1 LSLTSYITEF
11 YVPVVGIRSKELSSH
26 LLCRAGVISVVFC
39 VAIFWTP
46 PASSAVESKRSVPV
60 LTFNLS
66 SDSENGLLD
75 PEKVFEFSVRLN
87 GLKPRREE
95 ELVAIFESLA
105 YPHRL
110 VAFTPDEAAG
120 DLTASTRFGPRPIS
134 ATADG
139 QPIRMEVVVA
149 RLRGLRLETVFA
161 HVVYLTTVPA
171 PSAPSESVSAPTSGT
186 ALLNALLD
194 EAPSTDREG
203 RPVQPLLPPEDIREE
218 HLGEAPLTV
227 SGPVYWKQIGD
238 TVTRRWQEEM
248 FRLRKKRVL
257 RDFRVKFELYPGG
270 FAQLI
275 QIERSSGDPFAD
287 EVALRSVLSLHP
299 FPPFPSDIH
308 EPSIDVHL
316 DLPGSK
322 R

>member
-1 LSLTSYITEF
+1 M
-11 YVPVVGIRSKELSSH
+11 RSKWLSAPV
-26 LLCRAGVISVVFC
+26 LCRGPAISAVLC
-39 VAIFWTP
+39 ITIACFWAP
-46 PASSAVESKRSVPV
+46 PASSAVEPKRSAPV

-66 SDSENGLLD
+66 SSSENGLLD
-75 PEKVFEFSVRLN
+75 PEKVFELSVRLK
-87 GLKPRREE
+87 GLQPRRDE

-110 VAFTPDEAAG
+110 VAFTPDEASG
-120 DLTASTRFGPRPIS
+120 DLTVSTRFGPRPIS

-139 QPIRMEVVVA
+139 QPIRMEIVVA
-149 RLRGLRLETVFA
+149 RLRGLRLETVFV
-161 HVVYLTTVPA
+161 HVVYLTTVPS
-171 PSAPSESVSAPTSGT
+171 PSAPSVPSEAAPASSPGT
-186 ALLNALLD
+186 ALLEALLD

-203 RPVQPLLPPEDIREE
+203 RPVQPLLLPEDIREE
-218 HLGEAPLTV
+218 HLGEGPSTV
-227 SGPVYWKQIGD
+227 SSPVYWKQIGE
-238 TVTRRWQEEM
+238 TVTRRWQQEL
-248 FRLRKKRVL
+248 FRLGKKRAL
-257 RDFRVKFELYPGG
+257 RDLRIKFELYPGG

-287 EVALRSVLSLHP
+287 EVALRSILSLHP

-316 DLPGSK
+316 DLPGTKPAPS

>member
-1 LSLTSYITEF
+1 ME
-11 YVPVVGIRSKELSSH
+11 SSH
-26 LLCRAGVISVVFC
+26 EIFRRRNRLFVRNRPFRERVFC
-39 VAIFWTP
+39 AVLCAAIASIWTL
-46 PASSAVESKRSVPV
+46 PATSAVEAQRATPV
-60 LTFNLS
+60 LTFDLS
-66 SDSENGLLD
+66 SNSQNGLLD
-75 PEKVFEFSVRLN
+75 TEQAFEFSVRLK
-87 GLKPRREE
+87 GLKLRQEE

-110 VAFTPDEAAG
+110 VAFTLDEVSG
-120 DLTASTRFGPRPIS
+120 DLTASSKFGPRPIS
-134 ATADG
+134 AAADG

-149 RLRGLRLETVFA
+149 RLRGLRLETLFA
-161 HVVYLTTVPA
+161 HVVYLTTAPA
-171 PSAPSESVSAPTSGT
+171 SSAPGGTVPTPIPGT

-218 HLGEAPLTV
+218 HLGETPSTV
-227 SGPVYWKQIGD
+227 SAPVYWKQIGD

-248 FRLRKKRVL
+248 PRLGKKRVL
-257 RDFRVKFELYPGG
+257 RDLRVKFELYPGG
-270 FAQLI
+270 FAQIL

-287 EVALRSVLSLHP
+287 EVALRTVLSLHP
-299 FPPFPSDIH
+299 FPPFPPDIH
-308 EPSIDVHL
+308 EPSVDVHL

>member
-1 LSLTSYITEF
+1 
-11 YVPVVGIRSKELSSH
+11 VPVADMRSKGLFSPV
-26 LLCRAGVISVVFC
+26 LCRGPAISAVLC
-39 VAIFWTP
+39 VTIACFWAP
-46 PASSAVESKRSVPV
+46 PASSAVEPKRSVPV
-60 LTFNLS
+60 LTFALS
-66 SDSENGLLD
+66 SNSENGLLD
-75 PEKVFEFSVRLN
+75 PEKVFEFSVRLK
-87 GLKPRREE
+87 GLKPRRDE

-110 VAFTPDEAAG
+110 VAFTPDEASG
-120 DLTASTRFGPRPIS
+120 DLTASSRFGPRPIS

-171 PSAPSESVSAPTSGT
+171 PSAPSEAAPAASGT
-186 ALLNALLD
+186 AMLEALLD
-194 EAPSTDREG
+194 QASETDREG

-218 HLGEAPLTV
+218 HLGEAPPTV
-227 SGPVYWKQIGD
+227 LGPVYWKQIGE
-238 TVTRRWQEEM
+238 TVARRWQQEL
-248 FRLRKKRVL
+248 FRLGKKRVL
-257 RDFRVKFELYPGG
+257 RDLRVKFELYPGG

-316 DLPGSK
+316 DLPGTK
-322 R
+322 H